1 MNNSVFFFCILKG
14 KLNKMVITLAGSEK
28 VDTSSLRL
36 QLINT
41 EGNLIRDVPLQN
53 RSGDGIHF
61 TAIITPAASK
71 PFFKLKLK
79 GSTQSGNPFERISHQ
94 VIKPT
99 TAVLRAKRASNDYT
113 LPLRRNTFIHFQLCN
128 FGNTEIF
135 NVAVV
140 KDRLRYI
147 DRSRLPSPKRVIKGR
162 CVTIAVRARA
172 TRQEDV
178 ETTDSVF
185 VIAKG
190 NSSSVV
196 VSETVRLFVVS

>member
-1 MNNSVFFFCILKG
+1 
-14 KLNKMVITLAGSEK
+14 MVITLAGSEK

-41 EGNLIRDVPLQN
+41 EGNLIRDVPLQS
-53 RSGDGIHF
+53 RSGDRVHF
-61 TAIITPAASK
+61 TAVITPAASK

-79 GSTQSGNPFERISHQ
+79 GRTQSGNPFERISHQ
-94 VIKPT
+94 VIKPA

-196 VSETVRLFVVS
+196 VSQTVRLFVVS

>member
-1 MNNSVFFFCILKG
+1 
-14 KLNKMVITLAGSEK
+14 MVITLAGSEK

-41 EGNLIRDVPLQN
+41 EGNLIRDVPLQS
-53 RSGDGIHF
+53 RSGDRVHF

-79 GSTQSGNPFERISHQ
+79 GNTQSGNPFERISHQ

-190 NSSSVV
+190 KSSSVV
-196 VSETVRLFVVS
+196 VSQTVRLFVVS